1 MRVLLNI
8 LGGALIVSY
17 PFVAWWGL
25 SHWGTA
31 PVAAFLAAIVVFR
44 ALVLRDRLSLA
55 VALPAV
61 ALALWGWR
69 ADSDAA
75 LELYPVL
82 VNLTGLAL
90 FAQSLR
96 SGMPMAERFARMAH
110 PDLPEEG
117 VRWCRKVTQA
127 WCVFFLLNGSI
138 AFLTVL
144 AGDRDLWTLY
154 NGFVAYILIGLT
166 ALVEYLLRLRH
177 QRRLARRAAAADS
190 LSQRGHR

>member
-44 ALVLRDRLSLA
+44 ALAIRDRLSLA
-55 VALPAV
+55 VAVPAA
-61 ALALWGWR
+61 ALALWGWQ
-69 ADSDAA
+69 ADSDTA

-90 FAQSLR
+90 FALSLR

-110 PDLPEEG
+110 PDLPEDG
-117 VRWCRKVTQA
+117 IRWCRKVTLA
-127 WCVFFLLNGSI
+127 WCVFFSLNGTL

-144 AGDRDLWTLY
+144 IGDRDLWTLY
-154 NGFVAYILIGLT
+154 NGFIAYILIGLM

-177 QRRLARRAAAADS
+177 QRRVARQAEASDS